1 MEYSSP
7 VSMGSFMYNSE
18 IVSAKTS
25 RTIYVPGESHV
36 RVICL
41 QESLEKRKV
50 LQIEL
55 GSDCSERK

>member
-1 MEYSSP
+1 M
-7 VSMGSFMYNSE
+7 SMGSFMYNSE